1 MRLIDADAL
10 KMRDISP
17 EAWYSPMWGL
27 EQIDIDD
34 APTIEIPKWIPVTER
49 LPKEKGEYLVTYHPC
64 YWDDVRDAVLVGIDM
79 FRGKTTWAKMKHQR
93 VIAWM
98 PLPKAY
104 KEGE

>member
-49 LPKEKGEYLVTYHPC
+49 LPEEGK
-64 YWDDVRDAVLVGIDM
+64 AVLIHCPEIKC
-79 FRGKTTWAKMKHQR
+79 R
-93 VIAWM
+93 
-98 PLPKAY
+98 
-104 KEGE
+104 